1 MPKGMDEKKAAAE
14 AVLFASGEPVA
25 LSRIA
30 DALDV
35 SQETAQELL
44 ESLRQE
50 YDGRNSGL
58 QIRRLERQYQMCAR
72 PSCEEAVRRALATPR
87 FPRRPWKCW
96 RW

>member
-50 YDGRNSGL
+50 YDGEKQRAANPPLGAPVPDV
-58 QIRRLERQYQMCAR
+58 C
-72 PSCEEAVRRALATPR
+72 PSVL
-87 FPRRPWKCW
+87 
-96 RW
+96 

>member
-1 MPKGMDEKKAAAE
+1 MKKKAAAE

-58 QIRRLERQYQMCAR
+58 QIRRLERQYQMCA
-72 PSCEEAVRRALATPR
+72 VRLVRKRCAARWICAATPR